1 LFLYVGFFHHR
12 HKLVGAVGNDVVV
25 DSKPDITFAFGV
37 GFDQGIAGEGIR
49 EDVAGNEEFV
59 EPSPALEGVHCRT
72 DELNPRAFVNCGL
85 LLSDSDGLA
94 LGRIAH

>member
-12 HKLVGAVGNDVVV
+12 HKLVGAVGDNVVV
-25 DSKPDITFAFGV
+25 DSKPDIAFAFGI
-37 GFDQGIAGEGIR
+37 GFDQGIAGEGIG

-59 EPSPALEGVHCRT
+59 EPSPALEGVHCRA
-72 DELNPRAFVNCGL
+72 DEFDPRAFIDCGL
-85 LLSDSDGLA
+85 LLGYSDGFA